1 MTLLVR
7 LEGEPWD
14 PMVCSFCSTDNR
26 AENRFCGMCGVRLDR
41 RTAERRVNSEALQLK
56 CPSCSYVNEKGY
68 KFCGQCGTRID
79 RRINERRGSVVDTRA
94 TAGANASLP
103 SPEDAR
109 LRTSGSS
116 LAVSGGREDGLPS
129 APTPSS
135 GIFVNDVRG
144 NEVRG
149 NDTRHEELRD
159 KPGREE
165 LRRDGSPGRD
175 MSLRHE
181 VAQPVIRESPLRDG
195 PSRNRTIRDSDFH
208 GSEQD
213 PPGITGPSFLGLGN
227 DPENEGEYL
236 LEDES
241 GSGAGLRRLILLVV
255 LAAIVGLIFM
265 QWRSSLKANPKAPE
279 LSPSAAP
286 ARQGNS
292 SAPASPSPPGQ
303 KAGGQEQST
312 LDSGTVSA
320 DTTKSDKGANGSDS
334 GKKSQTDTLARADD
348 PGILPNAADR
358 NPSEGGSA
366 SDASKPN
373 IAVKSSEPAK
383 ASDDAKSNEPNDPA
397 TSATNGGKADSSKS
411 SAVVDTATVYPSA
424 PVRPSAALLRAQ
436 QFLQGR
442 GVPQNC
448 EQGLIYL
455 RAATQRNEPA
465 AAVQMGALYS
475 AGHCVKQDRVMAY
488 RWFNSAHELQP
499 ANQWIQKS
507 MDQLWA
513 QMTQQER
520 RLSGY

>member
-1 MTLLVR
+1 MTAFAR

-14 PMVCSFCSTDNR
+14 PMVCSFCGTDNR

-68 KFCGQCGTRID
+68 KFCGQCGTRVD

-103 SPEDAR
+103 TPDDAR
-109 LRTSGSS
+109 RRKSGSS
-116 LAVSGGREDGLPS
+116 LAVSGGREDDLPS

-135 GIFVNDVRG
+135 GIFVNDAH
-144 NEVRG
+144 G
-149 NDTRHEELRD
+149 NDARHNEELRD
-159 KPGREE
+159 KLAREE
-165 LRRDGSPGRD
+165 LGRD
-175 MSLRHE
+175 ASLGRNMSLRHD
-181 VAQPVIRESPLRDG
+181 ASQPVIREGPLRDA
-195 PSRNRTIRDSDFH
+195 PPRNRTIRDTDFH
-208 GSEQD
+208 ESEQG

-286 ARQGNS
+286 ARQGQS
-292 SAPASPSPPGQ
+292 VAPISPSPPGQ
-303 KAGGQEQST
+303 KAAGQEQST

-320 DTTKSDKGANGSDS
+320 DSTRSDKRASGSDS
-334 GKKSQTDTLARADD
+334 GKNSQTDTLARADD
-348 PGILPNAADR
+348 PGLLPNAADR
-358 NPSEGGSA
+358 NPAEGGNA
-366 SDASKPN
+366 SDESKPN
-373 IAVKSSEPAK
+373 TAAKPSEPSK
-383 ASDDAKSNEPNDPA
+383 ASDDAKPKDPNDPA

-455 RAATQRNEPA
+455 RAAAQRNEPA

-513 QMTQQER
+513 QMSQQER

>member
-1 MTLLVR
+1 
-7 LEGEPWD
+7 
-14 PMVCSFCSTDNR
+14 MVCSFCGTDNR

-41 RTAERRVNSEALQLK
+41 RMAERRVNSEALQLK

-79 RRINERRGSVVDTRA
+79 RRVNERRGSGLDARA

-103 SPEDAR
+103 TPDDAHWR
-109 LRTSGSS
+109 KSGSS
-116 LAVSGGREDGLPS
+116 LAVSGGREDDLPS

-135 GIFVNDVRG
+135 GIFINDLHE
-144 NEVRG
+144 NEA
-149 NDTRHEELRD
+149 RHNQELRD
-159 KPGREE
+159 RVTREE
-165 LRRDGSPGRD
+165 LRRDASLGRD
-175 MSLRHE
+175 MSLRHD
-181 VAQPVIRESPLRDG
+181 ASQAVIRESPLREA
-195 PSRNRTIRDSDFH
+195 PPRSRDADFH
-208 GSEQD
+208 GSEQE
-213 PPGITGPSFLGLGN
+213 PARIMGPSFLGLGN

-279 LSPSAAP
+279 LSPSSAP
-286 ARQGNS
+286 ARQGES
-292 SAPASPSPPGQ
+292 TTPASPSPPGQ
-303 KAGGQEQST
+303 KAAGHEQST
-312 LDSGTVSA
+312 PDSGTVSA
-320 DTTKSDKGANGSDS
+320 DSTKSDNAP
-334 GKKSQTDTLARADD
+334 GKNSQTDTLAGTDD
-348 PGILPNAADR
+348 PGILPNVADR
-358 NPSEGGSA
+358 NPAEGGSA
-366 SDASKPN
+366 SDASKAN
-373 IAVKSSEPAK
+373 TAAKPAK
-383 ASDDAKSNEPNDPA
+383 AGDDAKPKDPNDPA
-397 TSATNGGKADSSKS
+397 SSGANGGKADSSKS

-455 RAATQRNEPA
+455 RAAAQRNEPA

>member
-1 MTLLVR
+1 M
-7 LEGEPWD
+7 
-14 PMVCSFCSTDNR
+14 
-26 AENRFCGMCGVRLDR
+26 
-41 RTAERRVNSEALQLK
+41 AERRVNTEALQLK

-79 RRINERRGSVVDTRA
+79 RRINERRGSVVETRA

-103 SPEDAR
+103 TPDDAR
-109 LRTSGSS
+109 WRKAGPSS
-116 LAVSGGREDGLPS
+116 SVSGGLEDDLPT

-135 GIFVNDVRG
+135 GIFVNDVREANG
-144 NEVRG
+144 
-149 NDTRHEELRD
+149 RHEVDGRHNEALRD
-159 KPGREE
+159 KMAREE
-165 LRRDGSPGRD
+165 MRRDASLGRD
-175 MSLRHE
+175 MSLRHDVPE
-181 VAQPVIRESPLRDG
+181 PATRETPLRDV
-195 PSRNRTIRDSDFH
+195 PPRNRTIRDADFH
-208 GSEQD
+208 GSEQGQ
-213 PPGITGPSFLGLGN
+213 PGIIGPSFLGLGN

-265 QWRSSLKANPKAPE
+265 QWRSSLKANPKTPE

-286 ARQGNS
+286 ARQGKS
-292 SAPASPSPPGQ
+292 TAPISPSPPGQ
-303 KAGGQEQST
+303 KVAGQEQNT
-312 LDSGTVSA
+312 PDSGTVSA
-320 DTTKSDKGANGSDS
+320 DSTKGDNGANGSDP
-334 GKKSQTDTLARADD
+334 GKNNQTDTLAHADD

-358 NPSEGGSA
+358 NPAEGGSA
-366 SDASKPN
+366 TDDASKPN
-373 IAVKSSEPAK
+373 TNAKPSEPAK
-383 ASDDAKSNEPNDPA
+383 ASDDAKPKDANDPA
-397 TSATNGGKADSSKS
+397 TSAANGGKADSSKS

-455 RAATQRNEPA
+455 RAAAQRNEPA

-513 QMTQQER
+513 QMSQQER